1 MKVYIDAFIKYRYLL
16 EDLVT
21 KDFKLKYRRSILGFL
36 WSILN
41 PLLMM
46 LVITAVF
53 SNMFKSDIE

>member
-41 PLLMM
+41 PLLM
-46 LVITAVF
+46 LLYRHGGSPRGF
-53 SNMFKSDIE
+53 